1 MYVAFF
7 VRQKTRRKRLMFFQ
21 INFEHFIFFHVIFDN
36 FVFQMIFGWL
46 RFSSSAAVIHAQPIM
61 LHVHVVTAFLHL
73 YFVTS
78 FLSQVVFCLLSEI

>member
-1 MYVAFF
+1 
-7 VRQKTRRKRLMFFQ
+7 MFFQ

-46 RFSSSAAVIHAQPIM
+46 RFSSSAAVIQAQPIM